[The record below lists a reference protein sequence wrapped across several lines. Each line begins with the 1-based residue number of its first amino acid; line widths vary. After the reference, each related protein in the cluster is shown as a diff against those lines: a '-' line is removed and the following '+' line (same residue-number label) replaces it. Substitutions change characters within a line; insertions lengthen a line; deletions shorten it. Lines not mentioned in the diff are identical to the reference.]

1 MDEPLIYTKNGNV
14 PLASVD
20 TRVEWEFGPR
30 NTSTMQIVMSLVRR
44 QLKDYADSAA
54 ARDAQAEEAA
64 SAGDEEARESFL
76 SDAARDRRLL
86 ETLER
91 EAAMLGDPQTIRC
104 RVYRT
109 DKATGEIL
117 ADGSY
122 NYLSQGIPAM
132 AEAAVF

>member
-1 MDEPLIYTKNGNV
+1 MVEPLVYTKNGNV

-20 TRVEWEFGPR
+20 THVEWEFGP
-30 NTSTMQIVMSLVRR
+30 
-44 QLKDYADSAA
+44 
-54 ARDAQAEEAA
+54 
-64 SAGDEEARESFL
+64 L
-76 SDAARDRRLL
+76 SDGFP
-86 ETLER
+86 
-91 EAAMLGDPQTIRC
+91 MTIRC

-117 ADGSY
+117 ADGSH